1 MNSAYEQEC
10 EQQLTTD
17 KLLATPLVWTATPE
31 DFLEF
36 VYVSTYAANPNNLPL
51 TSAEKA
57 MGLTAATMDNMA
69 HALMQVIDINLEP
82 YKDFTDLQTRN
93 GYLTGSHTPTKN
105 TGKNNSPA
113 AYTPEGQVIHM
124 PDSLRAED
132 ALLSWADAFIS
143 KTARYIRFDNTN
155 FSKLV
160 LAMKLAF

>member
-10 EQQLTTD
+10 EQQLTTE

-69 HALMQVIDINLEP
+69 QALMQVININLEP
-82 YKDFTDLQTRN
+82 YKDFTDLQSRN
-93 GYLTGSHTPTKN
+93 GYLTTTKD
-105 TGKNNSPA
+105 TSKNNGPA
-113 AYTPEGQVIHM
+113 ACPPEGKVIHM
-124 PDSLRAED
+124 PDSPHAED
-132 ALLSWADAFIS
+132 ALLNWADAFIS
-143 KTARYIRFDNTN
+143 KTAHYIRFDNTN